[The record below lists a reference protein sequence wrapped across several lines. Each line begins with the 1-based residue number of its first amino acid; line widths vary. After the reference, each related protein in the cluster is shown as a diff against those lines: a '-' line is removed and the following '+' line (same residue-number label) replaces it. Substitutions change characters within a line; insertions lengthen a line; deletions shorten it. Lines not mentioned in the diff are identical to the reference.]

1 MGSLLVAPALASP
14 KAFAQTNI
22 DDIKTGLADL
32 EKDHGGRLGV
42 CVLDVATGRRIEH
55 RADERF
61 AMCSTFKVLAAGLIL
76 TRVDRKE
83 ESLDRR
89 IVFSKENVVTYSP
102 ETEKH
107 VGGDGMTLGEIC
119 KAALTLSDN
128 SAANL
133 MLESVGG
140 PAQVT
145 QFARTLGDEM
155 TRLDRIETGLNEA
168 KPGDPRDTTTPA
180 AMADN
185 LRKIVLGDRL
195 SAPSRDQMIDWM
207 VANKTGGARLRAGV
221 PNDWRVADKTGT
233 GDRGIFNDIGVFWPP
248 GRKPILVTVYMAG
261 AKASGDQC
269 NAAIAKVA
277 RAVAEAMTT
286 TAG

>member
-128 SAANL
+128 TAANL

-185 LRKIVLGDRL
+185 LRKIVLGDLL

-207 VANKTGGARLRAGV
+207 VANKTGDKRLRLGL
-221 PNDWRVADKTGT
+221 PKDWRVGDKTGSGEHAQT
-233 GDRGIFNDIGVFWPP
+233 NDIAVVWPP
-248 GRKPILVTVYMAG
+248 GRGPIVVTVYFAESAASDEARNTVIAEVG
-261 AKASGDQC
+261 RLAAK
-269 NAAIAKVA
+269 I
-277 RAVAEAMTT
+277 
-286 TAG
+286 